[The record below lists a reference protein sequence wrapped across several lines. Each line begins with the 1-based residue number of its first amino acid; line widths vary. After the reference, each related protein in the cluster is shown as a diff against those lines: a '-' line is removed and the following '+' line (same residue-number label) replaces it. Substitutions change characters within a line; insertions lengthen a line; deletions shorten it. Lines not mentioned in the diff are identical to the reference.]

1 MVGSAGWLPVG
12 SFRRAAT
19 GWRRADC
26 LCRPSGGTVASW
38 WCGVLTLS
46 SGHSAE
52 YLTGAVATGRENYY
66 TGAVAAGEPPGRWYG
81 RGAER
86 LGLCGLVDTQDMTA
100 LYERYIDPRDDA
112 FRDPVRWDEAATL
125 GHTGR
130 RYLSED
136 EIYAAALATE
146 PGTDAE
152 RRAALRVEAG
162 KRARKNVSFLDATFS
177 VQKSITV
184 LHTAFE
190 AQEVQ
195 ARSAAERARAAL
207 ATVGGNTDEAP
218 GAAGA
223 LHRTGSGAVH
233 PAHAAYDRGRP
244 TRELADAEAAADA
257 WATYRKAVED
267 AIWAGN
273 QAALDYLADKAGY
286 ARVGHH
292 GGAAGRWID
301 AHDWTVAS
309 FFQHDSRNHDPQL
322 HIHNAILNRVE
333 GADGQWRT
341 LDSKAIHKYRGAASA
356 VGDRVMEQHLTGSLG
371 VEFATRPDGAARE
384 VVGIDQTVT
393 DLFSSRRRA
402 ISGKTRT
409 LLQGFEAKF
418 GRAPNA
424 LELDR
429 LQRSAAFATRNAKSH
444 DGETVEQRLQRWDTQ
459 LRGEVRGGLR
469 AVAEDVLDRRQG
481 GWFGRG
487 PRPRRWREREVI
499 ETALADVQATK
510 SAWTAPDLTRAISNA
525 LPDYL
530 GQHSPHKIARL
541 LDGLTAKALRLAV
554 PIDAAQPGSTQLPD
568 HLRRADGT
576 SSYEAPGGRLYAT
589 PDHLHTERLLSAASV
604 DRGAPAITAG
614 RARHFVAALSGAGLT
629 LGADQATAVSGIL
642 TSGAKVESLIG
653 PAGTGKSFV
662 VGVLAK
668 AWQDPDLWSGA
679 RHRVVGLAT
688 SQIATE
694 VLTGEGLAARNIA
707 SWLATQQRLADGRPF
722 GDDKAWRL
730 RTGDLVV
737 VDESA
742 MADTTALA
750 KIHEHCRSADAKIL
764 LTGDHRQLAAVG
776 AAGGMEL
783 VAAHGVRHELA
794 ETRRFT
800 ADWEGPA
807 SLRLRDRDQ
816 SVLSEYHKHGRLI
829 DGGAIEQTEQAA
841 AKAWL
846 ADTLAGR
853 HALLIVDSNE
863 QAARLSAQLRA
874 DLVRLGRVD
883 EHAVPLGLQGTFA
896 GRGDLIQGRRNAWEL
911 AGHDPAKRAPINRQ
925 QYRVLEVRADGGLI
939 VAPITGR
946 RDGLEQHGA
955 PMTLPAAYVANDVA
969 LGYASTVHA
978 AQGLTVD
985 TCHTVA
991 TSGTGAE
998 ALYVGLTRGRQ
1009 NNTAYVATRAV
1020 HDTPDGAPTGQA
1032 LQAVHR
1038 SPQAVLAGAFET
1050 TDPQL
1055 SALAT
1060 AAESQ
1065 AEADSART
1073 PAELFADAV
1082 EIVTAGRTATWLDQ
1096 LVTDGHLTDHQRAA
1110 LAAEDGTATLTT
1122 LLRRV
1127 ELAGHDP
1134 RQVLTDAVTS
1144 RTLDDARQLTNVVH
1158 RRITNTTR
1166 LDPIGDTYAERLPR
1180 VDDPQWSTYLAS
1192 LADAADDRQVILGRQ
1207 VADEAPQWAVEA
1219 LGAVPAPDDSARGAW
1234 ENQAGIAAIYRELAG
1249 VEDSADALG
1258 RAPRSGQVEAYAAY
1272 RAAWRSLG
1280 RPEADRAEVEMSTG
1294 QLRVRVR
1301 AYDREQAWAPPYV
1314 ANELAG
1320 SRQAARERRNDA
1332 IMRAAEA
1339 NTAADPVEH
1348 DRLRLEADQAA
1359 ALADALDTRIREL
1372 EAVDAARAQWYAHTA
1387 ETRAA
1392 ADRARAELSIR
1403 QADANPTTD
1412 ESEVTT
1418 DEWIARDQADVATED
1433 PHRVIV
1439 NEHELTDVADA
1450 RENDQRT
1457 AHASDAAVAGA
1468 RDLDQVNEHTAESVA
1483 ESDRGQLTERL
1494 NEPDASRDTVATK
1507 PGVDP
1512 TAQRDAESVVEL
1524 VDEPDADQVDQHN
1537 AQHDAEHGAEQT
1549 TTDTDAEFTAGVAE
1563 PDLEPAA
1570 PIIEPVADI
1579 ADEDVDEP
1587 APDQDPADT
1596 AWDIRQEAADEPDRD
1611 DGHDPDSVRVP
1622 SSDETA
1628 ESVRR
1633 AQRALTELKQ
1643 RQAIEDRHAADEA
1656 RERDDELANW
1666 RDDNTHAAA
1675 DTADHAHADDHA
1687 VPNSE
1692 ASRSD
1697 HVDATVVDD
1706 DSPVLEVTRDDY

>member
-1 MVGSAGWLPVG
+1 M
-12 SFRRAAT
+12 
-19 GWRRADC
+19 
-26 LCRPSGGTVASW
+26 
-38 WCGVLTLS
+38 LTLS
-46 SGHSAE
+46 SGHSAD

-86 LGLCGLVDTQDMTA
+86 LGLTGLVDTQDMTA

-112 FRDPVRWDEAATL
+112 FRDPGRWDEAATL

-136 EIYAAALATE
+136 EIYRAALAAE
-146 PGTDAE
+146 PGADAE
-152 RRAALRVEAG
+152 RRAELRVEAG

-184 LHTAFE
+184 LHAAFE
-190 AQEVQ
+190 VQEVQ
-195 ARSAAERARAAL
+195 ARGAAERASAAL
-207 ATVGGNTDEAP
+207 AELGSDTGSAP
-218 GAAGA
+218 GAASGA
-223 LHRTGSGAVH
+223 GAATGAPVRTGSGAVRT
-233 PAHAAYDRGRP
+233 AHDHARL
-244 TRELADAEAAADA
+244 TRELADADAAADA
-257 WATYRKAVED
+257 WAAHRKAVED

-273 QAALDYLADKAGY
+273 HAALDYLADKAGY

-292 GGAAGRWID
+292 GGAAGRWVD

-322 HIHNAILNRVE
+322 HIHNAVLNRVE
-333 GADGQWRT
+333 GADGTWRT

-384 VVGIDQTVT
+384 VVGIDQAVT
-393 DLFSSRRRA
+393 ELFSSRRRA

-409 LLQGFEAKF
+409 LVQGFEAKF

-444 DGETVEQRLQRWDTQ
+444 DGETVEQRLERWDTQ
-459 LRGEVRGGLR
+459 LRSEVRGGLR
-469 AVAEDVLDRRQG
+469 AVAEEVLDRRHS

-487 PRPRRWREREVI
+487 PRPQRWRERDVI

-510 SAWTAPDLTRAISNA
+510 SAWTAPDLTRAISAA

-530 GQHSPHKIARL
+530 GQLSPQKVTRL

-554 PIDAAQPGSTQLPD
+554 PVDADQPGSTQLPAD
-568 HLRRADGT
+568 LRRADGT

-589 PDHLHTERLLSAASV
+589 PEHLHTERLLSAASV
-604 DRGAPAITAG
+604 DRGAPATTVD
-614 RARHFVAALSGAGLT
+614 RARQFVAALSDAGLT
-629 LGADQATAVSGIL
+629 LGTDQAAAVRGIL

-668 AWQDPDLWSGA
+668 AWQDPELWAGT

-730 RTGDLVV
+730 HSGDLVV

-742 MADTTALA
+742 MADTAALA
-750 KIHEHCRSADAKIL
+750 GIHEHCRAADAKIL

-783 VAAHGVRHELA
+783 VAAAGVRHELA

-816 SVLSEYHKHGRLI
+816 SVLAEYHKHGRLI
-829 DGGAIEQTEQAA
+829 DGGAVEQTEQAA

-853 HALLIVDSNE
+853 HSLLIVDSNE

-896 GRGDLIQGRRNAWEL
+896 GRGDLIQGRRNAWEF
-911 AGHDPAKRAPINRQ
+911 AGYDAQKRAPINRQ
-925 QYRVLEVRADGGLI
+925 QYRVLDVRDDGGLL
-939 VAPITGR
+939 VAPVTGR
-946 RDGLEQHGA
+946 RHGVEQHGA
-955 PMTLPAAYVANDVA
+955 PMTLPAAYVASDVA

-985 TCHTVA
+985 TSHTVA
-991 TSGTGAE
+991 TNGTGAE
-998 ALYVGLTRGRQ
+998 ALYVGLTRGRD
-1009 NNTAYVATRAV
+1009 NNTAYVVTRAV
-1020 HDTPDGAPTGQA
+1020 PSTPDGAPTGQA

-1065 AEADSART
+1065 AEVHSART

-1082 EIVTAGRTATWLDQ
+1082 EIATAGRTAAWLDQ
-1096 LVTDGHLTDHQRAA
+1096 LVTDGHLTNHQRTA
-1110 LAAEDGTATLTT
+1110 LAAEDGAATLTT

-1134 RQVLTDAVTS
+1134 HQVLTDAVTS
-1144 RTLDDARQLTNVVH
+1144 RTLDDARQLTNVLH

-1166 LDPIGDTYAERLPR
+1166 LDPLGDTYAERVPQ
-1180 VDDPQWSTYLAS
+1180 VDEQWKAYLAT
-1192 LADAADDRQVILGRQ
+1192 LARAADQRHDDLGRQ
-1207 VADEAPQWAVEA
+1207 VAKTAPQWAVETLGRVPEPDHADRATWEDRAGTAA
-1219 LGAVPAPDDSARGAW
+1219 L
-1234 ENQAGIAAIYRELAG
+1234 YRELAG
-1249 VEDSADALG
+1249 VEDSTDPLG
-1258 RAPRSGQVEAYAAY
+1258 RAPTPGQVEAYAAY
-1272 RAAWRSLG
+1272 RAAWRALG
-1280 RPEADRAEVEMSTG
+1280 RPEADRAEAEMSTG

-1320 SRQAARERRNDA
+1320 TRQAARERRDDA

-1339 NTAADPVEH
+1339 DTVADRVER
-1348 DRLRLEADQAA
+1348 DRLRNEAEEAA
-1359 ALADALDTRIREL
+1359 ALADALDVRILEL
-1372 EAVDAARAQWYAHTA
+1372 EAVDEARARWYAHTA

-1403 QADANPTTD
+1403 QADAEPTPD
-1412 ESEVTT
+1412 DREVTT
-1418 DEWIARDQADVATED
+1418 DEWIARDQAETATED
-1433 PHRVIV
+1433 PHRLITD
-1439 NEHELTDVADA
+1439 EHELSDLAAA
-1450 RENDQRT
+1450 REDDQRT
-1457 AHASDAAVAGA
+1457 ALASEAAPADA
-1468 RDLDQVNEHTAESVA
+1468 RDLDQVNEQNADPV
-1483 ESDRGQLTERL
+1483 GERDHQPV
-1494 NEPDASRDTVATK
+1494 NE
-1507 PGVDP
+1507 
-1512 TAQRDAESVVEL
+1512 QI
-1524 VDEPDADQVDQHN
+1524 DEPDAYQATEPIEPGIEHA
-1537 AQHDAEHGAEQT
+1537 AQRNPHSVVHPVTERAADHLEHDVEDAE
-1549 TTDTDAEFTAGVAE
+1549 TAAE
-1563 PDLEPAA
+1563 PDVEQDVEPATESDV
-1570 PIIEPVADI
+1570 EPVAPIVDPGAGI
-1579 ADEDVDEP
+1579 VAAESVGQDVDEP
-1587 APDQDPADT
+1587 VPDQEPADT
-1596 AWDIRQEAADEPDRD
+1596 TWDIRQQAAAESDRD

-1628 ESVRR
+1628 ESLRR
-1633 AQRALTELKQ
+1633 AQRALAELKQ

-1656 RERDDELANW
+1656 RERDDDLANW
-1666 RDDNTHAAA
+1666 RDDNARDHA
-1675 DTADHAHADDHA
+1675 DTDGYAEADDHA
-1687 VPNSE
+1687 GVADDADS
-1692 ASRSD
+1692 SD
-1697 HVDATVVDD
+1697 DVDTSVVDD
-1706 DSPVLEVTRDDY
+1706 DAPVAELSRDDY